1 MKDVFLLKEKDSSF
15 CPKVE
20 WLFVSEQERRKE

>member
-1 MKDVFLLKEKDSSF
+1 MKDVFLLKEKDSF